1 MMLVWGCNFVFGMLG
16 IVWVGFGVGGVW
28 QSTAGVFLARAGVE
42 LALPQF

>member
-1 MMLVWGCNFVFGMLG
+1 MMLIWGCSFVSGMLS
-16 IVWVGFGVGGVW
+16 IVRVGFGVGGVW